1 MVDVSSVESASEVS
15 INSRFMKVLY
25 DHQIFSLQSF
35 GGISR
40 YFYKIMTGLE
50 KNFRVDVKHSVLYS
64 SNEYLKDRNLFP
76 LKKEY
81 SYQDWFPSIRFRGMH
96 RIFRLL
102 QRSGLLPDPQR
113 EMVSLIKKEIAN
125 EDFDLFHPTYYSPY
139 FLKDLSYRRK
149 PYILTVYD
157 LIHEKFPDYFPDA
170 QEIIESKR
178 IVIEKAD
185 SIIAISHNTKVDLL
199 KYYNISESKIQVI
212 HLGTSF
218 ISGSSNVPKP
228 DLLKKNYLLF
238 TGNRSYYKN
247 FSFFLRSIKSIFQ
260 EFPEIQLYCV
270 GGGAFNKEEMQL
282 IRELGLSERVV
293 HFRFE
298 NDEELAEYYRNALLF
313 VFPSR
318 YEGFGIPLLE
328 AFSCECPVACSNT
341 SSFPEVAGDAAFYFD
356 PDRSDSI
363 YTALRTAVMEP
374 ERRQEM
380 VRNGKAQLAKFSW
393 EKATKQTYELY
404 QSIINN

>member
-1 MVDVSSVESASEVS
+1 
-15 INSRFMKVLY
+15 MKVLY

-40 YFYKIMTGLE
+40 YFYEIMTGLE

-81 SYQDWFPSIRFRGMH
+81 SYQDWFPSVRFRGMY

-102 QRSGLLPDPQR
+102 QRLGLLPDPQR
-113 EMVSLIKKEIAN
+113 EMVSLITKEIAS

-139 FLKDLSYRRK
+139 FLKDLLHKKK
-149 PYILTVYD
+149 PYVLTVHD

-170 QEIIESKR
+170 LQVIENKKVIIENAHSI
-178 IVIEKAD
+178 IVI
-185 SIIAISHNTKVDLL
+185 SQSTKTDLL
-199 KYYNISESKIQVI
+199 KHYSFPEDKIKVI
-212 HLGTSF
+212 HHGVSF
-218 ISGSSNVPKP
+218 SANSLNKKNPV
-228 DLLKKNYLLF
+228 LLKKNYILF

-247 FSFFLRSIKSIFQ
+247 FSFFLRSIKSIFR
-260 EFPEIQLYCV
+260 EFPEIRLYCV
-270 GGGAFNKEEMQL
+270 GGGAFNKEELRL
-282 IRELGLSERVV
+282 IRELGLLEKVE
-293 HFRFE
+293 HFRFK
-298 NDEELAEYYRNALLF
+298 NDEELVEYYRNALLF

-341 SSFPEVAGDAAFYFD
+341 SSFPEVAGEAAFYFD
-356 PDRSDSI
+356 PNRSDSI
-363 YTALRTAVMEP
+363 YTALRTAVMDP
-374 ERRQEM
+374 EQRQEM
-380 VRNGKAQLAKFSW
+380 VRKGKAQLTKFSW

>member
-1 MVDVSSVESASEVS
+1 M
-15 INSRFMKVLY
+15 NSRFMKVLY

-40 YFYKIMTGLE
+40 YFYEIMTGLE

-81 SYQDWFPSIRFRGMH
+81 SYQDWFPSVRFRGMY

-102 QRSGLLPDPQR
+102 QRLGLLPDPQR

-139 FLKDLSYRRK
+139 FLKDLSPRQK
-149 PYILTVYD
+149 PYVLTVHD

-170 QEIIESKR
+170 LQVIENKKAIIKNAHSI
-178 IVIEKAD
+178 IVI
-185 SIIAISHNTKVDLL
+185 SQSTKTDLL
-199 KYYNISESKIQVI
+199 KHYGFPEDKIKVI
-212 HLGTSF
+212 HHGVSF
-218 ISGSSNVPKP
+218 SANSLNKKNPV
-228 DLLKKNYLLF
+228 LLKKNYLLF

-282 IRELGLSERVV
+282 IRELGLSKRVV

>member
-1 MVDVSSVESASEVS
+1 
-15 INSRFMKVLY
+15 MKVLY

-40 YFYKIMTGLE
+40 YFYEIMTGLE

-81 SYQDWFPSIRFRGMH
+81 SYQDWFPSVRFRGMY

-102 QRSGLLPDPQR
+102 QRLGLLPDPQR

-139 FLKDLSYRRK
+139 FLKDLSPRQK
-149 PYILTVYD
+149 PYVLTVHD

-170 QEIIESKR
+170 LQVIENKKAIIKNAHSI
-178 IVIEKAD
+178 IVI
-185 SIIAISHNTKVDLL
+185 SQSTKTDLL
-199 KYYNISESKIQVI
+199 KHYGFPEDKIKVI
-212 HLGTSF
+212 HHGVSF
-218 ISGSSNVPKP
+218 SANSLNKKNPV
-228 DLLKKNYLLF
+228 LLKKNYLLF

-282 IRELGLSERVV
+282 IRELGLSKRVV